1 MKFKT
6 GTVAARHDCEE
17 ALACL
22 SGGRLG
28 QATDCHRL
36 SQTGHPPLS
45 AWRTG
50 EGTGEADLA
59 SRGMGAR

>member
-17 ALACL
+17 ALAYL
-22 SGGRLG
+22 TGARLG

-36 SQTGHPPLS
+36 SRRGHLPSP
-45 AWRTG
+45 AWGTG
-50 EGTGEADLA
+50 EG
-59 SRGMGAR
+59 MGAEGRRGQTWLR